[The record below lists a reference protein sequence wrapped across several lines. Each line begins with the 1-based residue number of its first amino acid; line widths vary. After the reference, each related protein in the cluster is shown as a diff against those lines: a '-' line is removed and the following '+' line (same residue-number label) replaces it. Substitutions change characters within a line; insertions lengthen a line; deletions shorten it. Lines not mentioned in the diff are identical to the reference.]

1 MIKTLIIGCGRM
13 GRRHVSAVQSLTHKI
28 IGVVDASQ
36 ESLDLTVKE
45 SKIKNNITF
54 KTLESAL
61 TNEVPDLAVIATTAD
76 SHHEYTIKLAKAG
89 VKYILCEKPMAV
101 SIAQCEEMIEVC
113 NKSGVKLAI
122 NHMIRF
128 LEADIEIKKLINSN
142 KFGGLSAIN
151 ISAGNFGL
159 VMNGVHNIEMFRF
172 LTDEQPQTVQ
182 AWFDEKTTPNPR
194 GPEFFDRSG
203 ALRIKNKSGKVLSIN
218 SYATSGHGVIITYT
232 TRNAQIV
239 LNELIGQAQITVRK
253 DEFLK
258 NSTTQYAM
266 PTDDYSKYFKS
277 ADLITSCKKVISSLL
292 SEDNYP
298 DGETIINTIKIMNA
312 AYTSAENGNIEID
325 ISNYKLDKN
334 RIFPWA

>member
-13 GRRHVSAVQSLTHKI
+13 GRRHISAVQSLTHKI
-28 IGVVDASQ
+28 IGVVDSSQ

-45 SKIKNNITF
+45 NNIKNSIIF

-61 TNEVPDLAVIATTAD
+61 INEIPDLAVIATTAD
-76 SHHEYTIKLAKAG
+76 SHHDFTIKLANSG

-113 NKSGVKLAI
+113 NKSGTKLAI
-122 NHMIRF
+122 NHPVRF
-128 LEADIEIKKLINSN
+128 LEADIEIKNLINSN

-159 VMNGVHNIEMFRF
+159 AMNGVHNIEMFRF
-172 LTDEQPQTVQ
+172 LTDEQPQTIQ

-203 ALRIKNKSGKVLSIN
+203 ALRIKTKSGKVLSIN
-218 SYATSGHGVIITYT
+218 SYAASGHGVIITYT
-232 TRNAQIV
+232 SRNAQIV
-239 LNELIGQAQITVRK
+239 LDDETGQAQITVRK

-258 NSTTQYAM
+258 NSTAQYAM
-266 PTDDYSKYFKS
+266 PADYYSKDFKS
-277 ADLITSCKKVISSLL
+277 SDLISSCAKVISSLL
-292 SEDNYP
+292 SESNYP
-298 DGETIINTIKIMNA
+298 DGETIINTIKIMSA

-325 ISNYKLDKN
+325 ILNYKLDKN